1 MISRSELT
9 AALAQYAR
17 HRSGVCQV
25 FNDHAKR
32 RGLPVRVSAPRAEAA
47 LAAQAIAYASRGND
61 DTGIIH
67 DEQAKTAVECLFQLW
82 RDEKQQGLVL
92 GAMQSGKTTTSLTL
106 QWAGPA
112 LYLLTGQRTYPFYL
126 VSSQTNHADQAK
138 IELQKF
144 LFHYGDL
151 EFEVAAGT
159 SGKQTDMDAVFAMS
173 PTLGTY
179 RGHVLREALED
190 VHAVASLDEV
200 VHRRVHGKRGVQ
212 QIAGLYRRA
221 VDGGYRPLMIID
233 EPQFGA
239 GDRIVPEPAGDRRA
253 SCLLTQIFTRI
264 EEEIGRERKDHWFV
278 GLSATPFELNH
289 LSNVWRVRQYL
300 SPTYSG
306 YNFFGGNAISDDVAV
321 NPPTT
326 MGMSEFADWIK
337 VPFIKNVSMS
347 AYTGSS
353 TVFQRHADKVGYAGD
368 QAEYQEEVK
377 RTLKLAILKTLGKDT
392 HADGA
397 IGFCIR
403 AFNDN
408 ARTEEFIRRLKLSP
422 KKVEVVRYFGS
433 DATGSSVKR
442 IIARRKNPEL
452 PYIVFV
458 TNRAR
463 MADAFPS
470 GVRYFL
476 DMAHMASNL
485 NALLQGL
492 LGRACGYNKQS
503 VVIMSDPNKLIIDAY
518 SATGGGYVH
527 RTSPH
532 STVVG
537 GFRRG
542 PPTGMLKVMRTMNDT
557 KVESFFDRVDADVV
571 NKVIQPGSISLSPP
585 RSSGGT
591 FRTGPIL
598 TIAEK
603 LKLFDHLESKG
614 VRESLFPEMPSGFI
628 VARAKDTVG
637 HSRDGDV
644 PLGYALDRA
653 GNCRYTFR
661 RMDENSVARGGAAGR
676 ARGAKD
682 AKGAGQHI
690 EPTIYVEKY
699 HPVTGKVIA
708 KGGRGDDKAG
718 SWRAAMVTFPLRE
731 LVREVRWSTVAY
743 PTPLSPY
750 DDLMTEDEH
759 EHRDGVKVLVHA

>member
-1 MISRSELT
+1 MVTTSELNK
-9 AALAQYAR
+9 ALIQYSD
-17 HRSGVCQV
+17 HRSKVCQV

-32 RGLPVRVSAPRAEAA
+32 RNLPIKITASGQKAP
-47 LAAQAIAYASRGND
+47 LAAQAVAYVSRGSD

-67 DEQAKTAVECLFQLW
+67 EEQAKTAVECLFQLW
-82 RDEKQQGLVL
+82 RDEKRQGLVL

-126 VSSQTNHADQAK
+126 ISSQTNHADQTK

-144 LFHYGDL
+144 LSYYGDL
-151 EFEVAAGT
+151 EFEVSDSKTKFKG
-159 SGKQTDMDAVFAMS
+159 DIDAVFDIS
-173 PTLGTY
+173 PTLATY
-179 RGHVLREALED
+179 RDHVLKDAIED
-190 VHAVASLDEV
+190 VHAVVSLDEI

-221 VDGGYRPLMIID
+221 VAGGYRPLMIID

-239 GDRIVPEPAGDRRA
+239 GDRVVVDSSGTRRA
-253 SCLLTQIFTRI
+253 PCLLTQIFQRI
-264 EEEIGRERKDHWFV
+264 EDAIGSDRKDHWFV
-278 GLSATPFELNH
+278 GLSATPFELND

-300 SPTYSG
+300 SPAYSG
-306 YNFFGGNAISDDVAV
+306 YNFFGGDTISDNVAV

-326 MGMSEFADWIK
+326 MGLTEFATWTK
-337 VPFIKNVSMS
+337 VPFVANISMR
-347 AYTGSS
+347 AYDGSDA
-353 TVFQRHADKVGYAGD
+353 VFQRFADKIGYTNDQEQYQAGVEKALK
-368 QAEYQEEVK
+368 QSVLEVLH
-377 RTLKLAILKTLGKDT
+377 RDMADT
-392 HADGA
+392 GEPA
-397 IGFCIR
+397 GFCIR

-408 ARTEEFIRRLKLSP
+408 GRTEDLIERLRFP
-422 KKVEVVRYFGS
+422 AKKVEIVRYFGS
-433 DATGSSVKR
+433 DATGFSVKR
-442 IIARRKNPEL
+442 TIARRKNPHL

-470 GVRYFL
+470 QVRYFL
-476 DMAHMASNL
+476 DFAHMASNL

-492 LGRACGYNKQS
+492 LGRACGYNKRS
-503 VVIMSDPNKLIIDAY
+503 TVIMSDTNKTIIDAY
-518 SATGGGYVH
+518 TATTGGYVH

-542 PPTGMLKVMRTMNDT
+542 APSGMIKIRRDMADSKVAD
-557 KVESFFDRVDADVV
+557 FFSKIDKDVV
-571 NKVIQPGSISLSPP
+571 GKIIEDGSVNLSPP
-585 RSSGGT
+585 RSRGNS

-598 TIAEK
+598 SIADK
-603 LKLFDHLESKG
+603 IKLFDHLESKE
-614 VRESLFPEMPSGFI
+614 VREALFPEMPSGFH
-628 VARAKDTVG
+628 VARAKDKVK
-637 HSRDGDV
+637 HSRDADV
-644 PLGYALDRA
+644 VLGYALDKS

-676 ARGAKD
+676 A
-682 AKGAGQHI
+682 KGARDTGQHI

-699 HPVTGKVIA
+699 NQTTGKVVA
-708 KGGRGDDKAG
+708 KGARGDKSGG

-731 LVREVRWSTVAY
+731 PVREIQWSTLAF
-743 PTPLSPY
+743 PTMLSPY
-750 DDLMTEDEH
+750 DDLMTVDEQ
-759 EHRDGVKVLVHA
+759 EQRDAPRSRAMA